1 MRAFDFSFPEI
12 RAFYRE
18 KIRAGNEPLFK
29 KMTCNF
35 FRGFHILVSDV
46 DYYESHIRIPI
57 SFIYISFARIKL
69 ELVGMPA
76 KKAKATEVMT
86 VKKGDTVKVHYTG
99 SLEDGTVFDSSE
111 SHGTPLEFQ
120 VGAGQVIPGF
130 ENAMV
135 GMKKDEEKEIKLS
148 VSEAYG
154 EYNPQMVR
162 KVPKAQL
169 PKDQEPKVGMILIV
183 GLPNGM
189 QVPVKIVA
197 VDAESVSID
206 LNHPLA
212 GKALNFKI
220 KIVGIGASK

>member
-1 MRAFDFSFPEI
+1 MA
-12 RAFYRE
+12 A
-18 KIRAGNEPLFK
+18 KTK
-29 KMTCNF
+29 KA
-35 FRGFHILVSDV
+35 D
-46 DYYESHIRIPI
+46 
-57 SFIYISFARIKL
+57 
-69 ELVGMPA
+69 A
-76 KKAKATEVMT
+76 KKIGAKEGLT

-99 SLEDGTVFDSSE
+99 TLEDGTVFDSSE

-120 VGAGQVIPGF
+120 IGANQVIPGF

-135 GMKKDEEKEIKLS
+135 GMKAGEEKDVKLS
-148 VSEAYG
+148 VADAYG

-162 KVPKAQL
+162 KVPKNQL
-169 PKDQEPKVGMILIV
+169 PKDHEPKVGMILMV

-220 KIVGIGASK
+220 KVLEVCNHS

>member
-1 MRAFDFSFPEI
+1 MAP
-12 RAFYRE
+12 
-18 KIRAGNEPLFK
+18 
-29 KMTCNF
+29 
-35 FRGFHILVSDV
+35 
-46 DYYESHIRIPI
+46 
-57 SFIYISFARIKL
+57 
-69 ELVGMPA
+69 
-76 KKAKATEVMT
+76 KKADVKTDLKEELTIKKGDAEVPAENGGAKLAVT
-86 VKKGDTVKVHYTG
+86 HGDTVKVHYTG
-99 SLEDGTVFDSSE
+99 TLEDGTVFDNSE

-120 VGAGQVIPGF
+120 IGANQVIPGF

-135 GMKKDEEKEIKLS
+135 GMKEGEEKNVKLS
-148 VSEAYG
+148 VADAYG
-154 EYNPQMVR
+154 EYNPQMVG

-169 PKDQEPKVGMILIV
+169 PKGQEPKIGMILMV

-220 KIVGIGASK
+220 KIVGIGDSKQ

>member
-1 MRAFDFSFPEI
+1 MA
-12 RAFYRE
+12 A
-18 KIRAGNEPLFK
+18 K
-29 KMTCNF
+29 
-35 FRGFHILVSDV
+35 
-46 DYYESHIRIPI
+46 
-57 SFIYISFARIKL
+57 
-69 ELVGMPA
+69 A
-76 KKAKATEVMT
+76 KKADSKNELT

-99 SLEDGTVFDSSE
+99 TLEDGTVFDSSE
-111 SHGTPLEFQ
+111 SHGKPLEFQ

-135 GMKKDEEKEIKLS
+135 GMKEGEEKDVKLS
-148 VSEAYG
+148 VADAYG
-154 EYNPQMVR
+154 EYNPEMVR
-162 KVPKAQL
+162 KVPRAQL
-169 PKDQEPKVGMILIV
+169 PKDHEPAVGMILMV

-220 KIVGIGASK
+220 KIVGICNPSSDAMG

>member
-1 MRAFDFSFPEI
+1 MLVCINWVDNMA
-12 RAFYRE
+12 A
-18 KIRAGNEPLFK
+18 KTK
-29 KMTCNF
+29 K
-35 FRGFHILVSDV
+35 SD
-46 DYYESHIRIPI
+46 
-57 SFIYISFARIKL
+57 
-69 ELVGMPA
+69 A
-76 KKAKATEVMT
+76 KKLDAKEVLA

-99 SLEDGTVFDSSE
+99 TLEDGTVFDSSE

-120 VGAGQVIPGF
+120 IGANQVIPGF

-135 GMKKDEEKEIKLS
+135 GMKVGEEKDVKLS
-148 VSEAYG
+148 VADAYG

-169 PKDQEPKVGMILIV
+169 PKDQEPKVGMILMV

-220 KIVGIGASK
+220 KVVEICA